1 MEQLFH
7 TTASKSLNTGNP
19 NKSTKTVPHD
29 CYEYPKKPA
38 KTSKLKDQ
46 RNTSIETTS
55 RFPNLSP
62 DENPTDSTGKGSSL
76 YGACKR
82 SIQIDYSNSNHR
94 TTSCRKSNK
103 IPKKINSQ

>member
-82 SIQIDYSNSNHR
+82 SIQIDDSNSNHR